1 MWHSCF
7 KKKVKHVGLFHTTK
21 NITHWIILK
30 FKEYSDQDFL
40 NIDNRICSWLN
51 EESCYHAQA
60 SCEAKEQSTF
70 GYTFDVYAKK
80 ACKF

>member
-7 KKKVKHVGLFHTTK
+7 KEKVKHVGLFHTTK
-21 NITHWIILK
+21 NVTHWIILK

-40 NIDNRICSWLN
+40 NIDNRICNWLN
-51 EESCYHAQA
+51 KKVATKCKLR
-60 SCEAKEQSTF
+60 KEHSTF
-70 GYTFDVYAKK
+70 GYIFDVYAKK